1 MVNLIMKNVRI
12 NSTENEKFAQSVS
25 DGDMFNMNE
34 HNANSVIKDEKA
46 SKIKAQMEQ
55 KQEELEKHNSDFKE
69 SQDEVKFD
77 IEKADIRPM
86 FNRVLI
92 KPFKVNPFQKMKVN
106 ENGIITELGG
116 YNPHA
121 QFNSVTGKYEEQDPF
136 IITGCVV
143 EIGPEVKYLR
153 NGDVVYYRKDTAVP
167 VPFFKQGFVSL
178 GESQI
183 IAQVGLNLEQRNV

>member
-1 MVNLIMKNVRI
+1 MVILIMKNVRI

>member
-69 SQDEVKFD
+69 S
-77 IEKADIRPM
+77 
-86 FNRVLI
+86 
-92 KPFKVNPFQKMKVN
+92 
-106 ENGIITELGG
+106 
-116 YNPHA
+116 
-121 QFNSVTGKYEEQDPF
+121 
-136 IITGCVV
+136 
-143 EIGPEVKYLR
+143 
-153 NGDVVYYRKDTAVP
+153 
-167 VPFFKQGFVSL
+167 
-178 GESQI
+178 
-183 IAQVGLNLEQRNV
+183 